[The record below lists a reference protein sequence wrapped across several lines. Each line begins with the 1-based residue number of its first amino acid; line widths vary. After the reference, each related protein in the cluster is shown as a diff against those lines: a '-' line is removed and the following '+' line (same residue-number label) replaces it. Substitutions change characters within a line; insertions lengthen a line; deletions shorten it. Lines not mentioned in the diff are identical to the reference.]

1 MTGSQLRLKQP
12 TGWFAAGREVA
23 QALSLLSGGAFK
35 LFMWICLN
43 ADRGLGAIRVEPD
56 EIARALGQTEA
67 QFRANLHDLFLTE
80 IGQPTADGAIQIAD
94 RFWPYER
101 APTGQQGEK
110 LATYISQLKRAFLDR
125 RCVRSVFTA
134 ADEKIAIELY
144 HAGVSI
150 TDVEHAILL
159 GSLRK
164 YVALINNGRGTPIT
178 SLRYFAA
185 LFGEVKQDISP
196 GYWEHVA
203 RRVRDAERQWPG
215 FAVPA
220 PKSDEIRVTK

>member
-1 MTGSQLRLKQP
+1 MTAAPLRLKQP

-23 QALSLLSGGAFK
+23 QALRLLSDGAFK

-43 ADRGLGAIRVEPD
+43 ADRGLGAIRIEPGEVARVLGKTED
-56 EIARALGQTEA
+56 EIQ
-67 QFRANLHDLFLTE
+67 ANLRDLFQAAV
-80 IGQPTADGAIQIAD
+80 GQPTADGAIQIAD
-94 RFWPYER
+94 RYWPYER
-101 APTGQQGEK
+101 APTGRKAEN
-110 LATYISQLKRAFLDR
+110 LATYIDQLKRAFLER

-134 ADEKIAIELY
+134 ADEKIAIDLF

-164 YVALINNGRGTPIT
+164 YVALTNNGRGTPIT

-185 LFGEVKQDISP
+185 LYDEVKQDISP
-196 GYWEHVA
+196 GYWVYVE

-215 FAVPA
+215 FESTPN
-220 PKSDEIRVTK
+220 SDEIRITK